1 MISASLYKPI
11 YWAIVT
17 ILSIWVFAKYKYVS
31 MDGVTAKSVRVNAR
45 GAVINA
51 PVVLLLAMIAFIG
64 LRPVSGVYFVD
75 MAGYYDWYNH
85 TLGDNFTFS
94 LHTENFIWDN
104 LFAWWIYRKLGFSL
118 FMLLVATIYF
128 GCAFAACK
136 KMFPNDTLTV
146 FLVFLGA
153 FSTFS
158 YGTNG
163 IKAGAAASVCLLALA
178 YKDKLVPFVILLIA
192 SWGLHH
198 SMVMV
203 LVSVII
209 AKYVKNTKLF
219 FVVWGLS
226 LLIAAAHID
235 FFQGIFASM
244 ADERGMRYLQTESN
258 YEGYYT
264 GFRFDF
270 VIYSAMPI
278 IIGWFLL
285 MKRNIKDNGYE
296 FWLRVYLISNSIWM
310 LCMYASFTNRI
321 AYLSWFLYPIVLIY
335 PFFKFKWSAKQY
347 VIGRNIAFAQLAF
360 TLFMEFAYYAK
371 P

>member
-1 MISASLYKPI
+1 MIPASLYKPI
-11 YWAIVT
+11 YYAIVS
-17 ILSIWVFAKYKYVS
+17 IMSIWVFAKCTHLS
-31 MDGVTAKSVRVNAR
+31 IAGVAEKGTR
-45 GAVINA
+45 INA
-51 PVVLLLAMIAFIG
+51 KKTSVDSSVILLLAIIVFIG

-85 TLGDNFTFS
+85 TLGNNFTFS

-104 LFAWWIYRKLGFSL
+104 FFAWWIYMKFSFSL
-118 FMLLVATIYF
+118 FMLFVAAIYY

-136 KMFPNDTLTV
+136 KLFPNDNLTA

-178 YKDKLVPFVILLIA
+178 YKDRRALFAILLIA

-203 LVSVII
+203 LASVIT

-219 FVVWGLS
+219 FVVWILS
-226 LLIAAAHID
+226 LLVAAAHIG
-235 FFQGIFASM
+235 FFQDIFASM
-244 ADERGMRYLQTESN
+244 ADESGARYLQTESN

-285 MKRNIKDNGYE
+285 MKRNIKANGYE

-321 AYLSWFLYPIVLIY
+321 AYLSWFLYPIVLVY

-347 VIGRNIAFAQLAF
+347 VIGRNIAFVQLAF
-360 TLFMEFAYYAK
+360 TLFMEFVYYAK

>member
-1 MISASLYKPI
+1 MIPASLYKPI
-11 YWAIVT
+11 YWAIVS
-17 ILSIWVFAKYKYVS
+17 ILSIWVFAKYKYVNIA
-31 MDGVTAKSVRVNAR
+31 GVTAKRTRENVRNYDVGASVLF
-45 GAVINA
+45 
-51 PVVLLLAMIAFIG
+51 LLVMIVFIG

-85 TLGDNFTFS
+85 TLEDSFTFS
-94 LHTENFIWDN
+94 LHTDNFIWDN
-104 LFAWWIYRKLGFSL
+104 LFAWWIYRKFSFSL
-118 FMLLVATIYF
+118 FMLLVAAIYF

-136 KMFPNDTLTV
+136 KIFPNDTITA

-178 YKDKLVPFVILLIA
+178 YKDRRALLVILLIV

-203 LVSVII
+203 LASVII
-209 AKYVKNTKLF
+209 ARYVKNTKLF
-219 FVVWGLS
+219 FVVWVLS
-226 LLIAAAHID
+226 LLVAVAHID

-244 ADERGMRYLQTESN
+244 ADESGMRYLQTESN
-258 YEGYYT
+258 DEGYYT

-278 IIGWFLL
+278 IVGWFLL
-285 MKRNIKDNGYE
+285 MKKSIKASRYE
-296 FWLRVYLISNSIWM
+296 FWLRVYLIANSIWM

-335 PFFKFKWSAKQY
+335 PFFKFKWSVRQY

-360 TLFMEFAYYAK
+360 TLFMEFVYYAK